1 MFPKRPT
8 PVQGFD
14 DRLAARWLTDHC
26 QFFLSI
32 TLALRAGR
40 QSARMSVSQP
50 DIESLSHC
58 PHLELWSAKD
68 GLRELPDLWLIFK
81 EAFWWR
87 EGRGEKEKR
96 G

>member
-1 MFPKRPT
+1 
-8 PVQGFD
+8 
-14 DRLAARWLTDHC
+14 
-26 QFFLSI
+26 
-32 TLALRAGR
+32 
-40 QSARMSVSQP
+40 
-50 DIESLSHC
+50 
-58 PHLELWSAKD
+58 LELWSAKD